1 MNGVCVVWK
10 GWIDLQRLD
19 GAGYLEF
26 DEDKAK
32 VSHISTNKFSFQVVI
47 HFI

>member
-10 GWIDLQRLD
+10 GWLDLQRLD

-32 VSHISTNKFSFQVVI
+32 VSHYHRDSNSNESKS
-47 HFI
+47 HA